1 MCPDPARTWRVRQ
14 RGFSLI
20 MALFLLVSLAAMAAY
35 LLTVSTLQQESSAA
49 DELGARAYQAARG
62 GVDWGLY
69 QLLRDPGGAYAS
81 ACDAAVT
88 PGPPA
93 AQTLPLSGVLA
104 GFSASVECS
113 SSAPTTEG
121 ATTGLRA
128 YLLRVTA
135 CNQASCPGTPSP
147 TYIERQLQAT
157 VTN

>member
-1 MCPDPARTWRVRQ
+1 MCPDPAPARRARQ

-35 LLTVSTLQQESSAA
+35 LLTISTLQQETSAA

-69 QLLRDPGGAYAS
+69 ELLRDPGGAYAS
-81 ACDAAVT
+81 ACDAALT
-88 PGPPA
+88 PSPPA
-93 AQTLPLSGVLA
+93 AQTLPLAGALA
-104 GFSASVECS
+104 GFSARVECS

-121 ATTGLRA
+121 ARTGLRA
-128 YLLRVTA
+128 YLLKVTA
-135 CNQASCPGTPSP
+135 CNQASCPGTPGP
-147 TYIERQLQAT
+147 AYVERQLQAT